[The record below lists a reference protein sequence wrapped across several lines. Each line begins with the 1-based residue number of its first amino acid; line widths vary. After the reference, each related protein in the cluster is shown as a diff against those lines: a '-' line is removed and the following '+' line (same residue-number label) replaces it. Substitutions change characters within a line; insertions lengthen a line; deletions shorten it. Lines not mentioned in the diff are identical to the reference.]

1 MDPLP
6 LVPGREC
13 GGCHACCRYTSIPAL
28 EKAPNI
34 LCRHW
39 NDGCTIYTERPD
51 VCRGFFC
58 GWRVMPNLD
67 DNWRPDRSKIFIR
80 ITPEANGAPGIEA
93 NLLAP
98 LTPKMTRELLSFIA
112 QPIREGFAVYIAIPG
127 PPGHGAAKL
136 LLNNR
141 MRAAF
146 QTRNYENVRNAFE
159 EAVRVVRA
167 FETQPIGPEPK
178 ASAP

>member
-13 GGCHACCRYTSIPAL
+13 GSCHACCRYTSIPAL

-34 LCRHW
+34 LCKHW
-39 NDGCTIYTERPD
+39 DGGCTIYAERPE

-58 GWRVMPNLD
+58 AWRVMPNLD
-67 DNWRPDRSKIFIR
+67 DGWRPDKSKIFLR
-80 ITPEANGAPGIEA
+80 ITREADGAPGFEA
-93 NLLAP
+93 SLLGT
-98 LTPKMTRELLSFIA
+98 LTPHMTRELLSFIA
-112 QPIREGFAVYIAIPG
+112 QPIREGFAVYLALPG

-141 MRAAF
+141 MRAAL
-146 QTRNYENVRNAFE
+146 QTRNYEAVHAAFE
-159 EAVRVVRA
+159 DAVRTARA
-167 FETQPIGPEPK
+167 FETRPLGPSPE